1 MYFGETKS
9 RDRQFKSCRDF
20 VQLALRLESK
30 GAIVERD
37 NRKLRIMA
45 QQPASEIGSVLTR
58 VPPDASDLT
67 CAEILKA
74 HRIACYGVGREGSIM
89 KALVFV

>member
-30 GAIVERD
+30 GAVVEKD
-37 NRKLRIMA
+37 NRKLRVMA
-45 QQPASEIGSVLTR
+45 QQAPCEIGSVLTH
-58 VPPDASDLT
+58 VPPDAADLT

-74 HRIACYGVGREGSIM
+74 HRIACYGVGRESLMM
-89 KALVFV
+89 KALVCV